1 MTTTEVTRRG
11 SIPAAMAWMI
21 GLSALLF
28 WMPVLGG
35 LIAGYVGGTKAGSIG
50 RAVAAVLLPGL
61 IMWGLSFLL
70 GTLLANIPI
79 IGPIFAMLAGF
90 GALALSFMNTIP
102 LLIGAMIGGKMAEE

>member
-50 RAVAAVLLPGL
+50 RAVAAALLPGL
-61 IMWGLSFLL
+61 IMWGMSFIL
-70 GTLLANIPI
+70 GTLLASIPI
-79 IGPIFAMLAGF
+79 IGAIFALLAGF